1 MIEEVSIHPDDIA
14 RICREYP
21 ELIKTDNNGLREI
34 GSSVSKAFR
43 DIFSSQTTSQ
53 ILGFWRP
60 DTVALHVSGLSIDEH
75 IPNTPYDGKADLSKI
90 AQCVG
95 NSIGLHDFIGL
106 HPVVYY
112 GENDGQLVRN
122 VVPHRG
128 ATDDVSSHGSKKT
141 FGPHVDNPD
150 LPLFNN
156 YVRPS
161 VISPDTL
168 SLYCVRQDP
177 SVSTDLVLLDDVLS
191 LLDNHTVEVLMMPI
205 FKIKRPDSFTTG
217 NKNNVIEQKPILE
230 KDNYGNYVS
239 RFDAHRVFSDYDV
252 GNSAIEAFT
261 RASLCDDVINNFY
274 MKPGELLLFKNK
286 RVLHSR
292 KGFTPRFD
300 GKDRWLIRVFGL
312 YKQPDESVLLC
323 NNDTAHLN
331 TDLSAFTEQLA
342 YG

>member
-1 MIEEVSIHPDDIA
+1 MH
-14 RICREYP
+14 
-21 ELIKTDNNGLREI
+21 K
-34 GSSVSKAFR
+34 
-43 DIFSSQTTSQ
+43 
-53 ILGFWRP
+53 
-60 DTVALHVSGLSIDEH
+60 
-75 IPNTPYDGKADLSKI
+75 
-90 AQCVG
+90 
-95 NSIGLHDFIGL
+95 FIGL

-112 GENDGQLVRN
+112 GENDGQLIRN
-122 VVPHRG
+122 VVPHQDSV
-128 ATDDVSSHGSKKT
+128 DDISSHGSKKT

-161 VISPDTL
+161 VTSPDKL
-168 SLYCVRQDP
+168 SLFCVRQDP
-177 SVSTDLVLLDDVLS
+177 NVPTGLILLDDVLS
-191 LLDNHTVEVLMMPI
+191 RLDHHTIEVLMMPI

-261 RASLCDDVINNFY
+261 KVSLCDDVINSFY
-274 MKPGELLLFKNK
+274 MKPGDFLLFKNK

-292 KGFTPRFD
+292 RGFTPRFD

-312 YKQPDESVLLC
+312 YKQPHKSVLLC
-323 NNDTAHLN
+323 NEDTTHLQYRFKRFHR
-331 TDLSAFTEQLA
+331 TSSLRLSTIAFK
-342 YG
+342 